1 MLKKPKRRN
10 NGEVIVKR
18 RVTIKD
24 VAKKAGVTHPT
35 VSRAINDS
43 PRVSE
48 KTKKR
53 IRKIISEL
61 GYRPNLIARSL
72 VRSKSQVIAVITPDL
87 NPHVQPILR
96 GIADACRR
104 NNYAL
109 MLFSTDYWAEEKLS
123 YTWIMDNWRVDGMLI
138 YNVAYQRTGS
148 DIRRVRSY
156 QTPFVFINKYLHDP
170 KVNSVSIDNMDAVAQ
185 AVSHLHELGHQR
197 IGIMNGNMK
206 SVDGVERFDG
216 FKRALAKAGLSFDER
231 TTGYANYSDEQAYEE
246 MKRIL
251 CQPQPPTAMFCAN
264 DLMAMG
270 VVRAAEEKGL
280 NVPRDMA
287 VVGFDDI
294 ESSRYFR
301 PALSSLRP
309 PLRELGE
316 RAVDL
321 LIGILQNP
329 RRKPEQVPVS
339 AKLIIRDSSGPVV
352 PVIQ

>member
-1 MLKKPKRRN
+1 M
-10 NGEVIVKR
+10 KR

-24 VAKKAGVTHPT
+24 VAKAAGVTHPT

-53 IRKIISEL
+53 IRRIISEL

-72 VRSKSQVIAVITPDL
+72 VRSRSQVIAVITPDL

-96 GIADACRR
+96 GVADACRR

-109 MLFSTDYWAEEKLS
+109 MLFSTDYWAEEKIS
-123 YTWIMDNWRVDGMLI
+123 YTWVMDNWRVDGMLI
-138 YNVAYQRTGS
+138 YNVAYQRTGGS
-148 DIRRVRSY
+148 DIRRIQSY
-156 QTPFVFINKYLHDP
+156 QTPFVFINKYLRDP
-170 KVNSVSIDNMDAVAQ
+170 KINSVSIDNAEAVAQ
-185 AVSHLHELGHQR
+185 AVNHFRELGHRR

-216 FKRALAKAGLSFDER
+216 FKRALTAVGLSFDER
-231 TTGYANYSDEQAYEE
+231 NTGCANYSDEQAYEE

-251 CQPQPPTAMFCAN
+251 CQTRPPTAMFCAN

-270 VVRAAEEKGL
+270 VVHAAEEKGL
-280 NVPRDMA
+280 SVPKDLA

-294 ESSRYFR
+294 EASRYFR

-309 PLRELGE
+309 PLREVGE

-329 RRKPEQVPVS
+329 RRKPEQIPMT
-339 AKLIIRDSSGPVV
+339 AKLVIRDSSGPVI
-352 PVIQ
+352 PVNQ

>member
-1 MLKKPKRRN
+1 M
-10 NGEVIVKR
+10 KR

-24 VAKKAGVTHPT
+24 VARKAGVTHPT

-53 IRKIISEL
+53 IRRIITEL

-72 VRSKSQVIAVITPDL
+72 VRSTSRVLAVITPDL

-123 YTWIMDNWRVDGMLI
+123 YTWVTDNWRVDGMLI
-138 YNVAYQRTGS
+138 YNVTYHRSGGS
-148 DIRRVRSY
+148 DIRRIQSY
-156 QTPFVFINKYLHDP
+156 RTPFVFINKYLHDP
-170 KVNSVSIDNMDAVAQ
+170 KINSVSVDNAEAVAQ
-185 AVSHLHELGHQR
+185 AVSHLRELGHRR
-197 IGIMNGNMK
+197 IGIMNGNLK

-216 FKRALAKAGLSFDER
+216 FKRALAAAGLSFDEH
-231 TTGYANYSDEQAYEE
+231 TTGCANYSDEQSYEE

-251 CQPQPPTAMFCAN
+251 CQARPPTAMFCAN

-270 VVRAAEEKGL
+270 VIRAAEEKGL
-280 NVPRDMA
+280 SVPRDLA

-301 PALSSLRP
+301 PALTTFRP
-309 PLRELGE
+309 PLQEVGGK
-316 RAVDL
+316 AVEL

-329 RRKPEQVPVS
+329 HRKPEQIPMT

-352 PVIQ
+352 PVNQ